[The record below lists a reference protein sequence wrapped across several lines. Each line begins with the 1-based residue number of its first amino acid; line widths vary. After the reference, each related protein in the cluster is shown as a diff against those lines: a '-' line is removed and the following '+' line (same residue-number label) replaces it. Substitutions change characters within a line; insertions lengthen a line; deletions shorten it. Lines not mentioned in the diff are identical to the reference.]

1 MGTDAKQHA
10 EAAMTLALLALAAK
24 VWHGARVILNDNAD
38 VTWLFVPP
46 KAQGYTNVT
55 LDGVVREI
63 GVSADL
69 SPERQVAVLAHE
81 LAHAERAAHVEGDD
95 SEEVMAE
102 TASTV
107 ITAALG
113 LDTAEVRRFSAEYL
127 ATWGAKVSEDER
139 LAAVATGEEVGQT
152 ILAKLLPL
160 IDRLLSGAT
169 ARQTAGVS
177 MLPAEN
183 LARELTAG
191 LADRIRAGRQVVR
204 THLCIMEIHA
214 GARLATML
222 QAVAH
227 NLATVVADLAMVE
240 EILNRRT
247 DTDPATLASVVSL
260 RNRTA
265 LVADDALV
273 AFGQRAGAEH
283 PTEPDHEAHDHRAH
297 GERSPLTFAQTQ

>member
-1 MGTDAKQHA
+1 
-10 EAAMTLALLALAAK
+10 MTLALLALAAK